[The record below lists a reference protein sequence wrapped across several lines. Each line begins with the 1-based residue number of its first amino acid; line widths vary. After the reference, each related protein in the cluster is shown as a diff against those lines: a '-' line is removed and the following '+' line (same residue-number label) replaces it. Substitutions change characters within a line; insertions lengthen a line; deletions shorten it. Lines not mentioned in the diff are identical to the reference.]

1 MLEAVVF
8 TVGSI
13 SEILEDGEARIE
25 KSGKV

>member
-1 MLEAVVF
+1 MEEAVVF

-13 SEILEDGEARIE
+13 SEILEDGEVRIE